1 MKEPKLRFKAGLG
14 TKITLLAVCPAL
26 MVLAVCVGT
35 LTAQKQKLRE
45 KVSASIR
52 QQAFSEAA
60 KIAQDVSLLCAS
72 SDARNQKELTHSLG
86 IAHALIEQSGGP
98 HLAADTVSWQAV
110 NQITKETIP
119 ATLPKFLIGKDWL
132 GQIANAGDIA
142 LIVDEVRRLTGNYCT
157 VFQRMNDAGDMLRV
171 STCVLKTD
179 GTRALGT
186 FIPARNADNSANP
199 VVGAVLRG
207 ETYRGRAYV
216 VNDWHATAYE
226 PIWDAEHY
234 RVIGML
240 YVGIGMGTINKEIHD
255 AILRMVVGKTG
266 YVFVVGSQ
274 GDMRGK
280 YIVSAGGKR
289 DGENIWETK
298 DASGRTFIQSL
309 VGKALK
315 TQNGKADYELYS
327 WQNAGESQPRAKFVA
342 VTYFPQWDWVIGASA
357 YEDDFASARD
367 DLEQA
372 QNSMLIWVVTAAG
385 ATVFLAAVISLVV
398 SNRISRPVVR
408 VISDLSAGAS
418 QITAAAG
425 QVSVASQSLAEG
437 SSEQAASLEE
447 TSASL
452 EELSSMT
459 KRNAESAQRARS
471 AATAARASADTGA
484 ERMRT
489 MVAAMDAIENAS
501 SDISK
506 ILKTIDEIAFQTN
519 ILALNAAV
527 EAARAG
533 EAGAGFAVVA
543 DEVRALAQRCAVAAK
558 ETAVKIDD
566 SVTKSQQ
573 GSDISAEVA
582 KGFTTIQNQVHELDL
597 LVAEIATASNE
608 QSQGIGQVT
617 AAVTQ
622 MDKVTQSSAAS
633 SEESAAAAEELNAQS
648 LTLKDA
654 VITLQQLVGGTIRS
668 DGAAATVPV
677 NIRPAATR
685 GRSSQASRLI
695 VP

>member
-1 MKEPKLRFKAGLG
+1 M
-14 TKITLLAVCPAL
+14 
-26 MVLAVCVGT
+26 LAVCVAT
-35 LTAQKQKLRE
+35 LTIQKQMLRQ

-60 KIAQDVSLLCAS
+60 KVAQNVFLVCAS
-72 SDARNQKELTHSLG
+72 SEARNQKDLTHSLSV
-86 IAHALIEQSGGP
+86 AHGLIEQAGGLHVAP
-98 HLAADTVSWQAV
+98 DTVSWQAV
-110 NQITKETIP
+110 NQLTKEAIP
-119 ATLPKFLIGKDWL
+119 VTLPKLMIGSSWL
-132 GQIANAGDIA
+132 GQIANAADTA
-142 LIVDEVRRLTGNYCT
+142 LVVDDVRRLTGNFCT

-186 FIPARNADNSANP
+186 FIPARNVDNATNP
-199 VVGAVLRG
+199 VIAVVLRG

-226 PIWDAEHY
+226 PVWDAEHT

-240 YVGIGMGTINKEIHD
+240 YVGIGMGTINKEIHE

-266 YVFVVGSQ
+266 YVFVIGGQ

-289 DGENIWETK
+289 DGENVWEAK
-298 DASGRTFIQSL
+298 DATGRSFIQSL
-309 VGKALK
+309 VNKALQ
-315 TQNGKADYELYS
+315 TRNGETEYELYS
-327 WQNAGESQPRAKFVA
+327 WQNPGEPQPRAKFAA
-342 VTYFPQWDWVIGASA
+342 VTYFPQWDWVIGAGS
-357 YEDDFASARD
+357 YEDDFSDVRD
-367 DLEQA
+367 NLEQA
-372 QNSMLIWVVTAAG
+372 ENNLLLWVVTAAS
-385 ATVFLAAVISLVV
+385 ATVVLAALISLVF
-398 SNRISRPVVR
+398 SSRISRPIVR
-408 VISDLSAGAS
+408 VISDLSSGS
-418 QITAAAG
+418 DQITAAAG
-425 QVSVASQSLAEG
+425 QISASSQSLAEG

-452 EELSSMT
+452 EELSAMT
-459 KRNAESAQRARS
+459 KRNAESAQQAKS
-471 AATAARASADTGA
+471 AASEARLSADTGA
-484 ERMRT
+484 EQMQT
-489 MVAAMDAIENAS
+489 MVAAMDAIRNAS
-501 SDISK
+501 TDISK

-543 DEVRALAQRCAVAAK
+543 DEVRALAQRCATAAK

-573 GSDISAEVA
+573 GADISAEVA
-582 KGFTTIQNQVHELDL
+582 KSFVTIQEQVHRLDL

-617 AAVTQ
+617 TAVAQ

-633 SEESAAAAEELNAQS
+633 SEESAAAAEELSAQS

-654 VITLQQLVGGTIRS
+654 VATLQHLV
-668 DGAAATVPV
+668 DG
-677 NIRPAATR
+677 NGRPSKVTSAKAPAVVRT
-685 GRSSQASRLI
+685 A
-695 VP
+695 P